1 MPRRSDAGK
10 CALQMLYLLDQ
21 NSDADLQTV
30 RATVELDLGNEEL
43 IEFAWRLITGVRESQ
58 DELDRQITNVAQ
70 NWRIDRMAPTDRN
83 TIRAGLFEMQQLGT
97 PAAVALNEA
106 IELARAFGTENSAA
120 FVNGILDKLKPEQTS
135 TAPTGEETQA

>member
-1 MPRRSDAGK
+1 MPRRSDARK

-43 IEFAWRLITGVRESQ
+43 IEFAWRLITGVRESM
-58 DELDRQITNVAQ
+58 DELDRQIADVAQ

-120 FVNGILDKLKPEQTS
+120 FVNGVLDKLKPEQTS

>member
-1 MPRRSDAGK
+1 MPRRSDARK

>member
-1 MPRRSDAGK
+1 MPRRSDARK

-106 IELARAFGTENSAA
+106 IELARAFGTQNSAA

>member
-1 MPRRSDAGK
+1 
-10 CALQMLYLLDQ
+10 MLYLLDQ

>member
-1 MPRRSDAGK
+1 MGK